1 MMEVFMD
8 LKPLFEPKT
17 MAVIG
22 VSAANDRHPANVI
35 FAKNN
40 HRYPV
45 QVYAVNPKGGKLH
58 DDQIY
63 SRVADIPRK
72 VDLAVIATRAEFV
85 PDVMAE
91 CIKAGVKS
99 AAVISGGFSE
109 GGRKDLQDR
118 MVRMAKE
125 AKFPF
130 IGPNCLGVYV
140 PFKVDTF
147 FLPIERMIKPE
158 AGGVTFVSQSGGILV
173 DHMIKFTQ
181 QGVGMAKAIS
191 IGNKAFI
198 KEKELLAYLIKDP
211 ATRVIAYYIEGFGPG
226 EGRDFVL
233 AADRCSKPVVIMKSG
248 KTAAGNRAVSSHTAS
263 LAGDYASFSAAI
275 AQHDILE
282 AVNENELVSFCEVL
296 SSYTKP
302 IAGHIGIITGS
313 GGHGAMAVDAC
324 TLNGMKVPELS
335 DETRAD
341 IKKNLTDNVQA
352 IASLGNPVDLTGSA
366 IDEDFVACAKIM
378 GASAEIDCVIVLLLP
393 YLPGM
398 TLDIGVKL
406 SSVTKQFN
414 KPFIAYVPQVEKYN
428 MLIEGFELNGIPV
441 SPSIEGAVLMAKAL
455 VRKKPC

>member
-1 MMEVFMD
+1 MN
-8 LKPLFEPKT
+8 LKPLFEPKA

-22 VSAANDRHPANVI
+22 VSATSNRHPANVI
-35 FAKNN
+35 FTKNN
-40 HRYPV
+40 HRYPLDV
-45 QVYAVNPKGGKLH
+45 FAVNPKGGRLH
-58 DDQIY
+58 DEPVY
-63 SRVADIPRK
+63 PSVADLPKKI
-72 VDLAVIATRAEFV
+72 DLAVIATRAELV
-85 PDVMAE
+85 PDVMAD

-99 AAVISGGFSE
+99 AAVISGGFTE

-118 MVRMAKE
+118 MVAMARE

-140 PFKVDTF
+140 PFRIDTF
-147 FLPIERMIKPE
+147 FLPLERMIKPD

-173 DHMIKFTQ
+173 DHMIKFAQ

-198 KEKELLAYLIKDP
+198 KEKELLAYLISDP
-211 ATRVIAYYIEGFGPG
+211 ATKVIAYYIEGFGEG
-226 EGRDFVL
+226 EGREFVI
-233 AADRCSKPVVIMKSG
+233 AADACAKPVVIMKSG

-275 AQHDILE
+275 AQHNILE
-282 AVNENELVSFCEVL
+282 ALNENELVSFCEVL

-302 IAGHIGIITGS
+302 IEGNVGIITGS
-313 GGHGAMAVDAC
+313 GGHGAMTVDAC
-324 TLNGMKVPELS
+324 SLAGIKIPELS
-335 DETRAD
+335 GEIKDE
-341 IKKNLTDNVQA
+341 IKKNLTDNIQA
-352 IASLGNPVDLTGSA
+352 IASLSNPADLTGSA
-366 IDEDFVACAKIM
+366 VDEDFVACARVM
-378 GASAEIDCVIVLLLP
+378 GASSEIDCVIILLLP
-393 YLPGM
+393 YIPGI

-406 SSVTKQFN
+406 SGVSKQFN
-414 KPFIAYVPQVEKYN
+414 KPFIAYVPHVEKYN

>member
-1 MMEVFMD
+1 MD
-8 LKPLFEPKT
+8 LKYLFEPRT

-22 VSAANDRHPANVI
+22 ISATNDRHPANVI

-58 DDQIY
+58 DDKIY
-63 SRVADIPRK
+63 PRVADIPK
-72 VDLAVIATRAEFV
+72 KIDLAIIATRAEFV
-85 PDVMAE
+85 PDVMAD

-109 GGRKDLQDR
+109 QGRRDLQDR
-118 MVRMAKE
+118 MVSMARE

-147 FLPIERMIKPE
+147 FLPIERMIKPDP
-158 AGGVTFVSQSGGILV
+158 GGVAFVSQSGGILV
-173 DHMIKFTQ
+173 DHMIKFAQ
-181 QGVGMAKAIS
+181 QGVGMSKAIS

-198 KEKELLAYLIKDP
+198 KEKELLAYLVNGPTTK
-211 ATRVIAYYIEGFGPG
+211 VIAYYVEGFGKG

-233 AADRCSKPVVIMKSG
+233 AADFCVKPVIIMKAG
-248 KTAAGNRAVSSHTAS
+248 KTPAGNRAVSSHTAS

-275 AQHDILE
+275 AQHNILE
-282 AVNENELVSFCEVL
+282 AANENELVSFCEVL
-296 SSYTKP
+296 SFYTKP
-302 IAGHIGIITGS
+302 IEGNIGIITGS

-324 TLNGMKVPELS
+324 SLNGIKVPELS
-335 DETRAD
+335 EQTQAQ
-341 IKKNLTDNVQA
+341 IKKNLTDNIQT
-352 IASLGNPVDLTGSA
+352 IAALGNPADLTGSA
-366 IDEDFVACAKIM
+366 VDEDFVACARVM
-378 GASAEIDCVIVLLLP
+378 GTAKEIDCIIVLLLP
-393 YLPGM
+393 YLPGI

-406 SSVTKQFN
+406 SNISKQYN

>member
-1 MMEVFMD
+1 MD
-8 LKPLFEPKT
+8 LKYLFEPRT

-22 VSAANDRHPANVI
+22 VSSTNDRHPANVI
-35 FAKNN
+35 FNKNN

-58 DDQIY
+58 DEKIY
-63 SRVADIPRK
+63 PRVADVPKKI
-72 VDLAVIATRAEFV
+72 DLAVIATRAELV
-85 PDVMAE
+85 PDVMAD

-99 AAVISGGFSE
+99 AAVISGGFTE

-118 MVRMAKE
+118 MVSMAKE

-198 KEKELLAYLIKDP
+198 KEKELLAYLVRDP
-211 ATRVIAYYIEGFGPG
+211 ATKVIAYYIEGFGEG

-233 AADRCSKPVVIMKSG
+233 AADHCAKPVIIMKSG
-248 KTAAGNRAVSSHTAS
+248 KTLAGNRAVSSHTAS

-275 AQHDILE
+275 AQHNILE
-282 AVNENELVSFCEVL
+282 AANENELVSFCEVL

-302 IAGHIGIITGS
+302 IEGKIGIITGS
-313 GGHGAMAVDAC
+313 GGHGAMVVDAC
-324 TLNGMKVPELS
+324 SLNGIKVPELS
-335 DETRAD
+335 VETKAE
-341 IKKNLTDNVQA
+341 IKKNLTDGIQA
-352 IASLGNPVDLTGSA
+352 IAALNNPADLTGSA

-378 GASAEIDCVIVLLLP
+378 SASTEIDCIIILLLP
-393 YLPGM
+393 YLPGI

-406 SSVTKQFN
+406 SSMSKQFN

>member
-1 MMEVFMD
+1 MD

-22 VSAANDRHPANVI
+22 VSSTNDRHPANVI

-45 QVYAVNPKGGKLH
+45 GVYAVNPKGGKLH
-58 DDQIY
+58 DDKIY
-63 SRVADIPRK
+63 TSVKDIPK
-72 VDLAVIATRAEFV
+72 KIDLAVIATRAELV

-91 CIKAGVKS
+91 CIQAGVKS
-99 AAVISGGFSE
+99 AAVISGGFTE

-118 MVRMAKE
+118 MVDMARE

-158 AGGVTFVSQSGGILV
+158 PGGVTFVSQSGGILV

-198 KEKELLAYLIKDP
+198 KEKELLAYLVRDP
-211 ATRVIAYYIEGFGPG
+211 ATKVIAYYIEGFGEG

-233 AADRCSKPVVIMKSG
+233 AADRCTKPVVIMKSG
-248 KTAAGNRAVSSHTAS
+248 KTPAGNRAVSSHTAS

-275 AQHDILE
+275 AQHNILE
-282 AVNENELVSFCEVL
+282 ALNENELVSFCEVL
-296 SSYTKP
+296 ISYTKP
-302 IAGHIGIITGS
+302 VEGKIGIITGS

-324 TLNGMKVPELS
+324 SLNGIKVPVLS
-335 DETRAD
+335 EQTKAEV
-341 IKKNLTDNVQA
+341 KKNLTENIQA
-352 IASLGNPVDLTGSA
+352 IAALNNPADLTGSA
-366 IDEDFVACAKIM
+366 IDEDFVACAKVM
-378 GASAEIDCVIVLLLP
+378 SNSTEIDCIIVLLLP
-393 YLPGM
+393 YLPGI

-406 SSVTKQFN
+406 SIVSKQFK
-414 KPFIAYVPQVEKYN
+414 KPFIAYVPHVEKYN